1 LDIAIITPSSNMN
14 SNNKISDLSGLV
26 TLTFKGGDSPLCV
39 GEVTTH
45 KPFEAL
51 KGFER
56 GMGIPV
62 SDKKLD
68 GIIRRQNKRNDFTS
82 STLTLLK
89 NVNNDSFNT
98 KLTPQVVEFVTGKK
112 SVWKGKSNEL
122 PKLTFVEIVQCTMA
136 EYALDKFHTLNGLE
150 LKCSFY
156 DDGEIVWNSRY

>member
-1 LDIAIITPSSNMN
+1 MNN
-14 SNNKISDLSGLV
+14 SNKITGLSGLAV
-26 TLTFKGGDSPLCV
+26 LTFKGGDSPLCV

-68 GIIRRQNKRNDFTS
+68 GICWRKRDVNHTQKFTS
-82 STLTLLK
+82 ATVTLLK
-89 NVNNDSFNT
+89 NVNNDCFQT

-112 SVWKGKSNEL
+112 SVWKGKGNEL

-136 EYALDKFHTLNGLE
+136 EFALDKFHTLNGLE

-156 DDGEIVWNSRY
+156 EGGEVVWSSKY